1 MQKYRGHLERHH
13 IKAHVIEASRLSM
26 RYRYCYCTHES
37 IATRSRQTSSRED
50 RVRSEPYFLPTVH
63 RIDLCCSCWPTQRGM
78 GAAEIPRLR
87 LRTCIFIPLA
97 IRSTLLSSA
106 ITTIPAGQI
115 STTYVQLSKH
125 LCCGWKCEWQSCC
138 LSAFSLGSWRL
149 VVQKYCFVQFSF
161 HLVQ

>member
-1 MQKYRGHLERHH
+1 MLQLLADSAGHGGGRNTE
-13 IKAHVIEASRLSM
+13 VEV
-26 RYRYCYCTHES
+26 
-37 IATRSRQTSSRED
+37 ED
-50 RVRSEPYFLPTVH
+50 MYFYPTCH
-63 RIDLCCSCWPTQRGM
+63 PIN
-78 GAAEIPRLR
+78 
-87 LRTCIFIPLA
+87 
-97 IRSTLLSSA
+97 TLLSSA

-149 VVQKYCFVQFSF
+149 VVQKYCFVQFCF